1 MSASAGGKIRRPEF
15 RFFDRKPPVPDAT
28 EELVAGLSAPTKAVP
43 PKYFYDETGSRLFEA
58 ITKLPE
64 YYLTRTETGILEDNR
79 EDLARWVGPDAC
91 LVEYG
96 SGSSAKTRIL
106 LESCQPA
113 AYVPV
118 DISRG
123 HLLASAR
130 RIYEDFE
137 DLAVYPTCAD
147 YSQPFELPPAT
158 TDLRRVAFFPGST
171 IGNFEVDEVPNFLRG
186 VGRVVGPGGRLIIG
200 VDTKKPEPMLNAA
213 YNDAAGVTRAFN
225 LNILRHINAIAGA
238 DFDTAKFEHHAQY
251 DRNHGRI
258 EMYLSS
264 TVAQKVRV
272 NGALV
277 EFERGER
284 IRTEYSYKYHAEE
297 FQSLAERAGFRW
309 LEARRDANGH
319 FMVLLF
325 ENTDDRASCW

>member
-1 MSASAGGKIRRPEF
+1 MKSVGAEGARCMRRREF
-15 RFFDRKPPVPDAT
+15 RFFDRQPPVPDAR
-28 EELVAGLSAPTKAVP
+28 EELVAGLTAPAKAVS
-43 PKYFYDETGSRLFEA
+43 PKYFYDETGSQLFEA

-79 EDLARWVGPDAC
+79 DDIAQWVGPDAC

-106 LESCQPA
+106 LEACRPA

-123 HLLASAR
+123 QLLSSAR
-130 RIYEDFE
+130 EIYEDFG

-147 YSQPFELPPAT
+147 YSRSFELPSIT
-158 TDLRRVAFFPGST
+158 TDLRKVAFFPGST
-171 IGNFEVDEVPNFLRG
+171 IGNFDVEEVPGFLRG

-200 VDTKKPEPMLNAA
+200 VDTKKPESMLNAA

-225 LNILRHINAIAGA
+225 LNVLRHINAIAGA
-238 DFDTAKFEHHAQY
+238 DFDMRKFEHHAQY
-251 DRNHGRI
+251 NRDCGRI
-258 EMYLSS
+258 EMCVTS
-264 TVAQKVRV
+264 TVAQRVRV

-284 IRTEYSYKYHAEE
+284 IRTEYSYKYEE
-297 FQSLAERAGFRW
+297 DEFGLLAEQAGLRW
-309 LEARRDANGH
+309 LETRCDANDH

-325 ENTDDRASCW
+325 END

>member
-1 MSASAGGKIRRPEF
+1 MPDSTGRKVRRREF
-15 RFFDRKPPVPDAT
+15 RFFDRQPSVPDAT
-28 EELVAGLSAPTKAVP
+28 EELVEGLLAPVKAVP

-79 EDLARWVGPDAC
+79 EDLARWVGRDAC

-106 LESCQPA
+106 LEACQPA

-130 RIYEDFE
+130 RIYADFSG
-137 DLAVYPTCAD
+137 LAVYPTCAD
-147 YSQPFELPPAT
+147 YSQPFELPPTT

-171 IGNFEVDEVPNFLRG
+171 IGNLEVDEVADFLRG

-200 VDTKKPEPMLNAA
+200 VDTKKPESMLNAA

-225 LNILRHINAIAGA
+225 LNILCHINAIAGA
-238 DFDTAKFEHHAQY
+238 DFDAAKFEHQALY
-251 DRNHGRI
+251 NSERGRI

-264 TVAQKVRV
+264 TVAQEVRV
-272 NGALV
+272 DGAVV

-284 IRTEYSYKYHAEE
+284 IRTEYSYKYDADE
-297 FQSLAERAGFRW
+297 FGSLAEQAGLRR
-309 LEARRDANGH
+309 LEARSDANGH

-325 ENTDDRASCW
+325 ENAVG

>member
-1 MSASAGGKIRRPEF
+1 MPENTSRKIRRREF
-15 RFFDRKPPVPDAT
+15 RFFDRKPSVPDAT
-28 EELVAGLSAPTKAVP
+28 VELVTGLSAPAKAVP

-106 LESCQPA
+106 LEACRPA

-130 RIYEDFE
+130 RIYEDFSG
-137 DLAVYPTCAD
+137 LAVYPTCAD
-147 YSQPFELPPAT
+147 YSQSFELPPTT

-171 IGNFEVDEVPNFLRG
+171 IGNFEVDEVPGFLRG

-200 VDTKKPEPMLNAA
+200 VDTKKPESMLNAA
-213 YNDAAGVTRAFN
+213 YNDAAGVTREFN

-238 DFDTAKFEHHAQY
+238 DFDIGKFEHQAQY
-251 DRNHGRI
+251 NQDCGRI

-272 NGALV
+272 DGAV
-277 EFERGER
+277 VAFERGER
-284 IRTEYSYKYHAEE
+284 IRTEYSYKYDPEE
-297 FQSLAERAGFRW
+297 FGALAERAGLRW
-309 LEARRDANGH
+309 VEARRDEDGH

-325 ENTDDRASCW
+325 ENGDA

>member
-1 MSASAGGKIRRPEF
+1 MPDSAARKVRRREF
-15 RFFDRKPPVPDAT
+15 RFFDRQPSVPDAT
-28 EELVAGLSAPTKAVP
+28 EELIAGLSAPVKAVP
-43 PKYFYDETGSRLFEA
+43 PKYFYDETGSRLFDA

-79 EDLARWVGPDAC
+79 KDLARWVGPDAC

-106 LESCQPA
+106 LEACQPA

-130 RIYEDFE
+130 RIYADFSG
-137 DLAVYPTCAD
+137 LAVYPTCAD

-158 TDLRRVAFFPGST
+158 TDLRKVAFFPGST
-171 IGNFEVDEVPNFLRG
+171 IGNVELEEVPDFLKG

-200 VDTKKPEPMLNAA
+200 VDTKKRESMLNAA

-238 DFDTAKFEHHAQY
+238 DFDTAKFEHHARY
-251 DRNHGRI
+251 NRDRGRI
-258 EMYLSS
+258 EMYLASK
-264 TVAQKVRV
+264 VAQKVRV

-284 IRTEYSYKYHAEE
+284 IRTEHSYKYDADE
-297 FQSLAERAGFRW
+297 FGSLASRAGFGG
-309 LEARRDANGH
+309 LEGRRDANGH

-325 ENTDDRASCW
+325 ENAGGQAGC

>member
-1 MSASAGGKIRRPEF
+1 MPDSVRRREF
-15 RFFDRKPPVPDAT
+15 RFFDRQPSVPDAR
-28 EELVAGLSAPTKAVP
+28 EELFAGLSAPAKTVP
-43 PKYFYDETGSRLFEA
+43 PKYFYDEAGSRLFES
-58 ITKLPE
+58 ITELPE

-79 EDLARWVGPDAC
+79 DDLARWVGPDAC

-106 LESCQPA
+106 LEACRPA

-130 RIYEDFE
+130 EIYKEFG

-147 YSQPFELPPAT
+147 YSQPFELPAMT
-158 TDLRRVAFFPGST
+158 TDMRRVAFFPGST
-171 IGNFEVDEVPNFLRG
+171 IGNFEAEEVPDFLRG
-186 VGRVVGPGGRLIIG
+186 LGRVLGPGGRLIVG
-200 VDTKKPEPMLNAA
+200 VDTKKAESMLNAA

-225 LNILRHINAIAGA
+225 LNMLRRINTIAGA
-238 DFDTAKFEHHAQY
+238 DFDTEKFEHEALYNRQ
-251 DRNHGRI
+251 RGRV

-264 TVAQKVRV
+264 TVEQTVRV

-277 EFERGER
+277 EFARGER
-284 IRTEYSYKYHAEE
+284 IRTEYSYKYDADE
-297 FQSLAERAGFRW
+297 FASLAERAGLRAR
-309 LEARRDANGH
+309 EVRRDENGH
-319 FMVLLF
+319 FMVLLL
-325 ENTDDRASCW
+325 ENAED